1 MIENEPVSKLL
12 LRERGRMRK
21 TQKEM
26 SNILGVNYDTY
37 KAWENGKQKPTK
49 ANEIYLKNKLK
60 GVLKND
66 NI

>member
-1 MIENEPVSKLL
+1 
-12 LRERGRMRK
+12 MRK